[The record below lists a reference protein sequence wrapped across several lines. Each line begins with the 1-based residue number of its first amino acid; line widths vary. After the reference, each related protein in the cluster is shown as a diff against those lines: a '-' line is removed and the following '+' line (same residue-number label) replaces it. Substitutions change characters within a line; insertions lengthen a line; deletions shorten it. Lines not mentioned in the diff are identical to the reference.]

1 MNIVEFRMI
10 VDIDET
16 TLEDWLQHGWLRP
29 NASRGFSEIDL
40 ARARLISDLREQLQV
55 NEDGIDVILDL
66 LDQLHGL
73 RAMSRSFN
81 AATRLQPVQVR
92 RKLRAD
98 LRRLSGM
105 LERRR

>member
-1 MNIVEFRMI
+1 MNTMEFRMI
-10 VDIDET
+10 ASIDEP
-16 TLEDWLQHGWLRP
+16 TLEDWVQHGWLRP
-29 NASRGFSEIDL
+29 NSGRDFSEMDL
-40 ARARLISDLREQLQV
+40 ARARLISDLREQLQI

-73 RAMSRSFN
+73 RRVSRSFS

-98 LRRLSGM
+98 VRRLSN
-105 LERRR
+105 LLDSRR

>member
-1 MNIVEFRMI
+1 MNITEFRMI
-10 VDIDET
+10 ARIDEP

-29 NASRGFSEIDL
+29 GVSREFSEIDL
-40 ARARLISDLREQLQV
+40 ARARLISDLREQLQI

-73 RAMSRSFN
+73 RAMSRGFS

-98 LRRLSGM
+98 VRRLSGV